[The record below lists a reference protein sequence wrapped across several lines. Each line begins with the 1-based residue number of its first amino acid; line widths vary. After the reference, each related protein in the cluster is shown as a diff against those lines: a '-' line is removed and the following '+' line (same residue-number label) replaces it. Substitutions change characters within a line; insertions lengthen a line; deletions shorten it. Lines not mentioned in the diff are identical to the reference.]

1 MKNPQSVET
10 PFHFQGETLL
20 LTTSS
25 HYDSGSPA
33 LLALTTNNQV
43 FAKLSINP
51 DSPDIPAFGRKEGE
65 FIIKD
70 YAENTPLTQALQI
83 ASILQFAGR
92 FVQVGWCNCPIMT
105 FHPDGKTNT
114 QETVELNV

>member
-1 MKNPQSVET
+1 MKNPQAVET

-25 HYDSGSPA
+25 RYDQGAPA
-33 LLALTTNNQV
+33 LLALSIDGQV

-70 YAENTPLTQALQI
+70 YAENTPITQALQV
-83 ASILQFAGR
+83 ANILQFAGR

-105 FHPDGKTNT
+105 FHPDGKTNI
-114 QETVELNV
+114 ELNV